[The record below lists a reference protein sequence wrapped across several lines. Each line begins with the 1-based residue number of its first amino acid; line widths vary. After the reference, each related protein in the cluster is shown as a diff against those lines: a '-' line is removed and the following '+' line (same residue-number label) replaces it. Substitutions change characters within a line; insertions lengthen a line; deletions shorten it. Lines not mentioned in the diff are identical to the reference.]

1 MKTKTLKIQD
11 FQTKQLFSSRNANQF
26 TIIELLIV
34 IAIIAILTGMLLPA
48 LQSARE
54 KAKAMSCLGNLK
66 QSGLV
71 IAQYIDS
78 FDSWVPS
85 AQSVASPSTASTWMR
100 SVREGVLGV
109 PDSVTEKWYNQTGY
123 KMFRCPSLDF
133 KGEVSGTNYTPRE
146 TFGMNGCLTGAP
158 LNDRTTDAERF
169 IKLQRI
175 GKTAFVWV
183 PQNQPSKTPL
193 LADSA
198 LKDVK
203 CQISAFQTEHYLWS
217 NYRLHL
223 RHTNKANSLFLDFSA
238 RAMGTAAMVSQ
249 YNGRYKGG
257 NAIIFDLNFNSLSL

>member
-1 MKTKTLKIQD
+1 
-11 FQTKQLFSSRNANQF
+11 
-26 TIIELLIV
+26 
-34 IAIIAILTGMLLPA
+34 
-48 LQSARE
+48 
-54 KAKAMSCLGNLK
+54 MSCLGHLK

-85 AQSVASPSTASTWMR
+85 AQSVAAYSNANTWMR
-100 SVREGVLGV
+100 NIREGVLGI
-109 PDSVTEKWYNQTGY
+109 PDSVTEKWYNRTGY
-123 KMFRCPSLDF
+123 KMFRYPSLDF
-133 KGEVSGTNYTPRE
+133 KGEFNGTNYAPRK

-203 CQISAFQTEHYLWS
+203 CQISVFPPVRQPVMPIIPKKRTETIPFTAS
-217 NYRLHL
+217 DGK
-223 RHTNKANSLFLDFSA
+223 NKIYSSI
-238 RAMGTAAMVSQ
+238 TS
-249 YNGRYKGG
+249 
-257 NAIIFDLNFNSLSL
+257 